1 MPGKGARKVK
11 RAWGLS
17 AIVQWP
23 AEGTTIGCRRIPAT
37 PQTIAAHLRIRLDSD
52 RVAPTIAEAELF
64 C

>member
-1 MPGKGARKVK
+1 
-11 RAWGLS
+11 LS